1 MGLKPDV
8 EVDGKKISWTLSVGD
23 KKITNGKNT
32 TAAYML
38 SQMDSLAAEGAGQP
52 LVIETDVDKVLK
64 TGAEYAAQKGYDLV
78 SADPAQNLKIIEAQK
93 AIIGEDIAEGSLEPS
108 VTLELQQPAPDPE
121 LEKKQALEKLAQ
133 DRRDVNTLRAEA
145 SYSDDPTQRAREFA
159 QAKAIEA
166 EIIEREKAFREK
178 GWLPPLENQ
187 SPHQEQPPIERAQPA
202 PVSKVQADN
211 AVEDIA
217 KIGEQ
222 MRAAPASFHGNEVEA
237 PETPTVQ
244 RFPVKA
250 PPEVIALTRHKYAAA
265 KDHGDKLVIT
275 RMGMM
280 AVTPAQKR
288 DRADLVQAMLLKSRE
303 RFGEPVRITGNAPFE
318 QEVIKAAIAQGIP
331 LEMTSV
337 HGEKAYAKALEAQ
350 QKQKPG
356 LGTAGQMA
364 ASEIRSSRTSPAESG
379 AFPQAPS
386 VQKEAPA
393 KGKGVG
399 RELKIG

>member
-8 EVDGKKISWTLSVGD
+8 EVDEKKISWTLSVGD
-23 KKITNGKNT
+23 KQITNGKNV

-52 LVIETDVDKVLK
+52 IVIETDVDKVLK

-93 AIIGEDIAEGSLEPS
+93 ALIGEDIAEGSLAPS
-108 VTLELQQPAPDPE
+108 VMLEKSAPDPE

-133 DRRDVNTLRAEA
+133 DRRDVDTLRLEA
-145 SYSDDPTQRAREFA
+145 SYSDDPTQRARELA

-166 EIIEREKAFREK
+166 EINEREKAFREK

-187 SPHQEQPPIERAQPA
+187 SPHQEQPLERTQPA
-202 PVSKVQADN
+202 PVSKVQPDN
-211 AVEDIA
+211 TVEDIA

-222 MRAAPASFHGNEVEA
+222 MKAAPNPFHPDNKGVEA
-237 PETPTVQ
+237 PEAPAVQ
-244 RFPVKA
+244 RFPVKT
-250 PPEVIALTRHKYAAA
+250 PPELIALTRHKYPAA

-275 RMGMM
+275 RMGML
-280 AVTPAQKR
+280 AVTPNQKR

-350 QKQKPG
+350 QRQKPG
-356 LGTAGQMA
+356 LGTAGQM
-364 ASEIRSSRTSPAESG
+364 SPSI
-379 AFPQAPS
+379 
-386 VQKEAPA
+386 QKEAPA

-399 RELKIG
+399 RDLQIG

>member
-8 EVDGKKISWTLSVGD
+8 EVDEKKISWALSVGD

-52 LVIETDVDKVLK
+52 IVIETDVDKVLK

-93 AIIGEDIAEGSLEPS
+93 ALAGEDIAEGSLAPS
-108 VTLELQQPAPDPE
+108 AALEQQQPAPDPE

-133 DRRDVNTLRAEA
+133 DRRDVNTLRLEA
-145 SYSDDPTQRAREFA
+145 SYSEDPTQRAREFA

-166 EIIEREKAFREK
+166 EINEREKAFREK
-178 GWLPPLENQ
+178 GWLLAKQPTD
-187 SPHQEQPPIERAQPA
+187 QEQP

-217 KIGEQ
+217 KIGAQ
-222 MRAAPASFHGNEVEA
+222 MKSAPNPFHDNSVEA
-237 PETPTVQ
+237 PEGPAVQ
-244 RFPVKA
+244 RFPLKN
-250 PPEVIALTRHKYAAA
+250 PPEVIALTRHKYPAA

-275 RMGMM
+275 RMGML
-280 AVTPAQKR
+280 AVTPTQKR

-350 QKQKPG
+350 QRQKPG
-356 LGTAGQMA
+356 LGVAGQMA
-364 ASEIRSSRTSPAESG
+364 
-379 AFPQAPS
+379 QS